1 MFPGRSAAVAL
12 LFGCFGLFQAAWS
25 LAAGIRADSEPISLP
40 RIPPGTVIADRAP
53 SGWTHLIFKVRSEL
67 ASGDLDA
74 VPEWSA
80 ELTRVLL
87 TAMIAR
93 VQSVHRADG
102 PSYRLD
108 KVAIGLGTRIGE
120 RDVIISS
127 DTQEALGA
135 KLGPIKRIILSRGEE
150 RLKDVRRVAQTDT
163 MIVVDAPQTMLVEGR
178 HKIVI
183 FRYVVLVH
191 PGDGKLATL
200 VWQLNLDRGGGY
212 QLGRSGTVVMQPGLL
227 ATCGLHVDKREITA
241 GIPSSLAFATT
252 RLPAGDAIV
261 LPTALQAVAGLKQL
275 TAATVAQLETA
286 ARQAIGY
293 PLP

>member
-53 SGWTHLIFKVRSEL
+53 SGWSHLIFKVRSEL

-183 FRYVVLVH
+183 DRKSVV
-191 PGDGKLATL
+191 
-200 VWQLNLDRGGGY
+200 
-212 QLGRSGTVVMQPGLL
+212 
-227 ATCGLHVDKREITA
+227 
-241 GIPSSLAFATT
+241 
-252 RLPAGDAIV
+252 
-261 LPTALQAVAGLKQL
+261 
-275 TAATVAQLETA
+275 
-286 ARQAIGY
+286 
-293 PLP
+293 